1 MFEACQ
7 QDQGKVGELFNK
19 AKEQIAYYLD
29 TGESKG
35 FSGHTLMWEAQ
46 KDFHLHEEE
55 VRAFVRKHLT
65 QEFCKL
71 DNYVYQH
78 LLEFQHSYV
87 TSPKESY
94 PFQEVFGFNFY
105 EYMNNIEDELT
116 TSQASYKVDM
126 LEQVKDEEYYN
137 RLYFRRR
144 QGWGKSVL
152 SKNNQI
158 T

>member
-1 MFEACQ
+1 
-7 QDQGKVGELFNK
+7 
-19 AKEQIAYYLD
+19 
-29 TGESKG
+29 
-35 FSGHTLMWEAQ
+35 
-46 KDFHLHEEE
+46 
-55 VRAFVRKHLT
+55 
-65 QEFCKL
+65 
-71 DNYVYQH
+71 
-78 LLEFQHSYV
+78 
-87 TSPKESY
+87 
-94 PFQEVFGFNFY
+94 
-105 EYMNNIEDELT
+105 MNNIEDELT